1 VTERKPPGVSF
12 ESWADNQIREAIRRP
27 PAGPPL
33 NLTPFDV
40 EQVVQEWRRKA
51 GPSGD

>member
-1 VTERKPPGVSF
+1 
-12 ESWADNQIREAIRRP
+12 
-27 PAGPPL
+27 L